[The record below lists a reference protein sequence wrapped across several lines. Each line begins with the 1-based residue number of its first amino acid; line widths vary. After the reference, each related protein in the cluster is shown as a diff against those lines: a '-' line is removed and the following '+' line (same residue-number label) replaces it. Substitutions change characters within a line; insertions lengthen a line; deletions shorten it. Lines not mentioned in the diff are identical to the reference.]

1 MVLPLAGPSTVRDI
15 AGIAVDWFLDPV
27 GWFLT
32 TPETIAQIGTNAIAT
47 RDGDNAIINQL
58 YYESLEPY
66 TATRAAY
73 LQHQA
78 FQ

>member
-1 MVLPLAGPSTVRDI
+1 
-15 AGIAVDWFLDPV
+15 VDWVLDPV

-32 TPETIAQIGTNAIAT
+32 TPETIAQIGANAVAT
-47 RDGDNAIINQL
+47 RDDEDAIINQL
-58 YYESLEPY
+58 YYKSIEPY